1 MSSSSMCQT
10 VYDTLRT
17 VIYDTVHTS
26 VFDTVH
32 TVSFDTV
39 HSLVYDS
46 AAVTVQALRDSQ
58 TFYQDAFNNLL
69 TVFGFAITIA
79 TFFVT
84 VFSVLKTNSDSRKL
98 KTEFDATSSKVAQD
112 AAKEI
117 ASQTKQKF
125 EDAVKEQQTKLDS
138 IKNETSKM
146 LKTKVF
152 SQYAFLVR
160 VGNPVSALNGL
171 CSLLNKI
178 GSSADDELLAFAVS
192 SVLPEIENN
201 FEKMGFCKGYDQ
213 LALWVEEE
221 ISRFSSSI
229 TEQAVSDDGKH
240 DAIEYINKIDSK
252 IKQKLSEFNK
262 INRGEDPVRSGRFY
276 TSPKNRPDTKS
287 RKK

>member
-10 VYDTLRT
+10 VYDT
-17 VIYDTVHTS
+17 VHT
-26 VFDTVH
+26 VVYDTVH

-39 HSLVYDS
+39 RTFDTVKVMLDSNYSVQILHDAQQFYADSFNSLLAVVSVSVAIAAFVFTVYS
-46 AAVTVQALRDSQ
+46 TH
-58 TFYQDAFNNLL
+58 
-69 TVFGFAITIA
+69 
-79 TFFVT
+79 
-84 VFSVLKTNSDSRKL
+84 KTNSDSRKL
-98 KTEFDATSSKVAQD
+98 KNEFDATSSKVAQD

-117 ASQTKQKF
+117 AAKTKQNF
-125 EDAVKEQQTKLDS
+125 ENAVKEQQTKLDS

-178 GSSADDELLAFAVS
+178 GSAADDELLAFAVS

-213 LALWVEEE
+213 LALWVGEE
-221 ISRFSSSI
+221 ISRFSSSV

-240 DAIEYINKIDSK
+240 AAIEYINKIDSK

-276 TSPKNRPDTKS
+276 TAPKNRPDTKN

>member
-10 VYDTLRT
+10 VYDTVRT
-17 VIYDTVHTS
+17 VVY
-26 VFDTVH
+26 DTVH

-39 HSLVYDS
+39 RTFDTVKVMLDS
-46 AAVTVQALRDSQ
+46 NYSVQILHDAQQFYSDAFSSILTVISVTVAIAAFLFTVYSSHKIDRDSQ
-58 TFYQDAFNNLL
+58 
-69 TVFGFAITIA
+69 
-79 TFFVT
+79 
-84 VFSVLKTNSDSRKL
+84 KL
-98 KTEFDATSSKVAQD
+98 KTEFDATSSKVAQN

-178 GSSADDELLAFAVS
+178 GSAADDELLAFAVS

-213 LALWVEEE
+213 LALWVGEE

-240 DAIEYINKIDSK
+240 AAIEYINKIDSK

-276 TSPKNRPDTKS
+276 TAPKNRPDTKS

>member
-10 VYDTLRT
+10 VYDTVHT
-17 VIYDTVHTS
+17 VVYDTVHTVS
-26 VFDTVH
+26 FDTVH

-58 TFYQDAFNNLL
+58 AFYQDAFNNLL
-69 TVFGFAITIA
+69 TLVSVAIAFASIILSLLS
-79 TFFVT
+79 FV
-84 VFSVLKTNSDSRKL
+84 KTNYDSKKL
-98 KTEFDATSSKVAQD
+98 KTEFDATSSKVAQN

-117 ASQTKQKF
+117 AIQTKRTF
-125 EDAVKEQQTKLDS
+125 ENAVKEQQTKLDT

-171 CSLLNKI
+171 CPLLNKI
-178 GSSADDELLAFAVS
+178 GSAADDELLAFTVS

-201 FEKMGFCKGYDQ
+201 FEKMGFCEGYDQ

-229 TEQAVSDDGKH
+229 TELSLSDDSKRA
-240 DAIEYINKIDSK
+240 AIEYINKIDSK
-252 IKQKLSEFNK
+252 IKQKLSEFNR

-276 TSPKNRPDTKS
+276 TAPKNRPDTKK